1 MNYYISDLHIG
12 HENVIKLDHRP
23 FADTDEMFDAIVSNW
38 NKTVKGN
45 DTVYIL
51 GDFIWK
57 KKNEWAEIV
66 KQLKGKKVLI
76 RGNHD
81 PKEFSDEVRALFVD
95 IKDYMEIQDGQ
106 YKVVLCHYPLL
117 SYFHDFSPNVV
128 MVYGHVHNTLEM
140 NLVQEFRQKLWAK
153 NSADNKWPLGQLLH
167 AGCMEEYMSYTPRTL
182 QEIIKGDIA
191 KYGSTEKPIIVAG

>member
-12 HENVIKLDHRP
+12 HENVIQLDHRP

-57 KKNEWAEIV
+57 KKNEWVEIV

-81 PKEFSDEVRALFVD
+81 PKEFSDEVRAL
-95 IKDYMEIQDGQ
+95 
-106 YKVVLCHYPLL
+106 
-117 SYFHDFSPNVV
+117 
-128 MVYGHVHNTLEM
+128 
-140 NLVQEFRQKLWAK
+140 R
-153 NSADNKWPLGQLLH
+153 
-167 AGCMEEYMSYTPRTL
+167 
-182 QEIIKGDIA
+182 
-191 KYGSTEKPIIVAG
+191 